1 MSPSFVFYALSI
13 LIFPLSP
20 AAAHEHHSDDFAAE
34 RTTLFHTPKIH
45 EEPLP
50 HYNSGKEAKETLF
63 HHQLKD
69 EFESWTI
76 EFAKVYKNFEEGL
89 HRFSIWLENH
99 AIIMEHN
106 RQIPVPTY
114 MLGHNQFS
122 DMTHDEFLEM
132 YNLGPYSLGV
142 IPVASNNKIAED
154 VNFVADEYTYIRGS
168 RRMDSLPESKNWTKD
183 GAVTSVKNQGYC
195 GSCWAFSAVGKS
207 TSANFYVS
215 IQHQKFSCV
224 CLLTYFFT
232 QVHWKDLHLSEPKI

>member
-13 LIFPLSP
+13 LIFPLSH

-89 HRFSIWLENH
+89 HRFNIWLENH
-99 AIIMEHN
+99 GTLTHRISKEKYKSKLKLF
-106 RQIPVPTY
+106 RFV
-114 MLGHNQFS
+114 LLLLNQQLLWNTT
-122 DMTHDEFLEM
+122 DRFL
-132 YNLGPYSLGV
+132 
-142 IPVASNNKIAED
+142 
-154 VNFVADEYTYIRGS
+154 
-168 RRMDSLPESKNWTKD
+168 SLPT
-183 GAVTSVKNQGYC
+183 C
-195 GSCWAFSAVGKS
+195 
-207 TSANFYVS
+207 
-215 IQHQKFSCV
+215 
-224 CLLTYFFT
+224 
-232 QVHWKDLHLSEPKI
+232 